1 MDGQIANGKPLTDKE
16 LQEHQRQQQEQQ
28 ERVKQRAEALV
39 RKIGETCDELD
50 RLAEENPE
58 LVGRVAVG
66 SEEHKEAYLRL
77 KARLQLADQAPRCR
91 WVRQDGTTCGSPQM
105 KRHIYCFAHAQMLE
119 AQALALRL
127 PAMEDANA
135 IQIGLMRIQ
144 KALLEDTISTKKAG
158 LMLYS
163 MQLALQNVGQTTFGK
178 VKAGEMVTETVGVEQ
193 AVREDLAIGRSGDR
207 DIPPQ
212 PTQNRRGP
220 GAPEIG
226 TSENQQQNQN
236 PAQSKTL
243 PLMNA
248 DHADNQGLEEEFVAV
263 PGGGY
268 RFTGTPLWIDPW
280 NRRPPQAAA
289 QPGAPLPQQMQ
300 RTHSLGTP
308 GAVPHE
314 HAEPLP
320 KGAQF
325 LPQHAQKPRAS
336 GSPASELL
344 EASTQGSALQAEPL
358 PKGTQFA
365 SELLEASTQGSAL
378 QAEPRANLG

>member
-1 MDGQIANGKPLTDKE
+1 MDGQIASGKALTDKE
-16 LQEHQRQQQEQQ
+16 LQQHQRQQREQQ
-28 ERVKQRAEALV
+28 EAVKERAAALV

-91 WVRQDGTTCGSPQM
+91 WVKQDGTGCGSPQM
-105 KRHIYCFAHAQMLE
+105 KKHIYCFAHTQMLE

-178 VKAGEMVTETVGVEQ
+178 VKAGEMVTETVSVEQ
-193 AVREDLAIGRSGDR
+193 AVREDVLTTEGAESAEKSQISPRRHGDTEEE
-207 DIPPQ
+207 Q
-212 PTQNRRGP
+212 
-220 GAPEIG
+220 
-226 TSENQQQNQN
+226 
-236 PAQSKTL
+236 TL
-243 PLMNA
+243 PLMDA
-248 DHADNQGLEEEFVAV
+248 DSAEHDGLEEEFVPL
-263 PGGGY
+263 PGRAGY
-268 RFTGTPLWIDPW
+268 RFTRLRVDTSSP
-280 NRRPPQAAA
+280 RPVQGA

-314 HAEPLP
+314 HGLPPEHAEM
-320 KGAQF
+320 
-325 LPQHAQKPRAS
+325 
-336 GSPASELL
+336 
-344 EASTQGSALQAEPL
+344 
-358 PKGTQFA
+358 
-365 SELLEASTQGSAL
+365 
-378 QAEPRANLG
+378 RANLG